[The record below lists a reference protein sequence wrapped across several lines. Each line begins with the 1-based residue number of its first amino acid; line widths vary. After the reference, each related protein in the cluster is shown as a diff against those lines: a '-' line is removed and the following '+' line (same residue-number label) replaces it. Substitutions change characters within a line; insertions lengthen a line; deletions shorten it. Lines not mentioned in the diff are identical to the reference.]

1 MQISAPGLLG
11 SCNTRTAYYEFPWP
25 RPRSLASGTKKTLA
39 DMTREARTP
48 SSIKKD
54 TESPQEGGKARFGVS
69 ISNTCPATCTLLLM
83 DLDASLLPDPLQDRA
98 LLLSRLWLDE
108 FRIRRAISGD
118 IDAE

>member
-48 SSIKKD
+48 SSIKK
-54 TESPQEGGKARFGVS
+54 F
-69 ISNTCPATCTLLLM
+69 
-83 DLDASLLPDPLQDRA
+83 SLLRPLAWDRPFVE
-98 LLLSRLWLDE
+98 LPQSSE
-108 FRIRRAISGD
+108 
-118 IDAE
+118 DAQNETVIPEMPVLFFV